1 MKILQVIPY
10 FCFGGAETMCENL
23 TYGLTE
29 LGHQVVV
36 VSLYGE
42 KTPISERMEEK
53 GIRILYLDKKFGL
66 DISMVPKLRKIMQ
79 AEKPAVV
86 HTHLDV
92 IKYAV
97 AAAKLSGIRNC
108 IHTVHNVAD
117 KEAEGRIQKII
128 NTVYFK
134 LGWSRP
140 VALSP
145 QVKQTV
151 VDFYGLPDKDVPVI
165 MIPLIFVGTVIT
177 HMLGGSAGREGAALQ
192 LGGSMGY
199 NMGKVMKQKNENLKL
214 FVSAGMSSVFSALF
228 GTPFTATVFSLE
240 VTRVG
245 MFNFCGLFPG
255 VISSLTAYFVAL
267 FFKVSPVRFTMAS
280 FSGYEISLFLKVAI
294 LALLCAGVCIVFAT
308 ALHKTEHIM
317 EKCISNSYIRAIVGG
332 LLIVLLT
339 VLLGTTDYNSVGM
352 HVIERAVSGSAK
364 YEAFLLKIIFTA
376 ITVAA
381 GFKGGEIVPTFFIG
395 ATFGCVVGSL
405 LGIGAGF
412 GASLGFVALFSG
424 MTKCPV
430 AAFILALEVFGI
442 KSALF
447 FAIVATVTFFCSGN
461 FGLYGK
467 QKIKISN
474 TFK

>member
-1 MKILQVIPY
+1 MSFWKKILKGTLDTVKWILISLLIGV
-10 FCFGGAETMCENL
+10 GG
-23 TYGLTE
+23 G
-29 LGHQVVV
+29 
-36 VSLYGE
+36 
-42 KTPISERMEEK
+42 
-53 GIRILYLDKKFGL
+53 
-66 DISMVPKLRKIMQ
+66 
-79 AEKPAVV
+79 
-86 HTHLDV
+86 
-92 IKYAV
+92 
-97 AAAKLSGIRNC
+97 LSGTVFHICVEHAIRLREENPF
-108 IHTVHNVAD
+108 IIFFLPLGGLVIAFLYKLFRSKGNIDTKRVFQSI
-117 KEAEGRIQKII
+117 KE
-128 NTVYFK
+128 
-134 LGWSRP
+134 
-140 VALSP
+140 
-145 QVKQTV
+145 
-151 VDFYGLPDKDVPVI
+151 DKDVPII

-308 ALHKTEHIM
+308 AIHKTEHIM

-376 ITVAA
+376 ITVSA

-412 GASLGFVALFSG
+412 GAALGFVALFSG

-430 AAFILALEVFGI
+430 AAFILGLEVFGA
-442 KSALF
+442 KGALF
-447 FAIVATVTFFCSGN
+447 FVIVALITFLCSGP
-461 FGLYGK
+461 FGLYANPQFKK
-467 QKIKISN
+467 QR
-474 TFK
+474 